1 MSKLFYEGMPSFGVL
16 NNINRC
22 SILAQIPNGKTVL
35 MRIIELI
42 EFDKDAGSKSLIATY
57 SYIGEMIH
65 LSEQLVRICIKKLD
79 EAGIIKKAKYKFTGK
94 NQITLTDFCLNRYW
108 KSYTD
113 FYKDDTRSDK
123 KLTERS
129 DKKLT
134 ERSDNILSHRSDK
147 KLTERSDNIL
157 SPNKEYLNKE
167 KEIDKEKEKGIEPEI
182 EKSEFEKIIEDE
194 MKGYMWESL
203 KASKKIIIEDEKVQ
217 CELPTCSSNIFRA
230 CEDTGKFYNVY
241 EPARVWQKESR
252 QIQIRR
258 MLKSHFVQMKQH
270 HLDLSLQ
277 NIKLDLKGDDLDY
290 VLDVCKGGKQKL
302 FIQGSSNE
310 LLTHLAT
317 GIFKQNLFEVHYP
330 YEHSYGMPRIA
341 FMTWD
346 ECMQLMHD
354 FYIEEKRTYSN
365 QISTIKDK
373 FSKFD
378 MIIIDQFSVG
388 KKNKLREAMIKQL
401 DEFVQIFEGSIV
413 LLSIED
419 HAPAGM
425 TKLKLE
431 K

>member
-22 SILAQIPNGKTVL
+22 SILAQIPNSKTVL

-42 EFDKDAGSKSLIATY
+42 EFDKDAGSKSIIATY

-129 DKKLT
+129 D
-134 ERSDNILSHRSDK
+134 NILSHRSDK

-167 KEIDKEKEKGIEPEI
+167 KEINKEKEPSQEI

-203 KASKKIIIEDEKVQ
+203 QASKKIIIEDEKVQ
-217 CELPTCSSNIFRA
+217 CDLPTCSSNIYRA
-230 CEDTGKFYNVY
+230 CEDTGKFYNVF
-241 EPARVWQKESR
+241 EPSKPWQKESR

-270 HLDLSLQ
+270 HVDLSLQ
-277 NIKLDLKGDDLDY
+277 NLKLDLKGDDLGY
-290 VLDVCKGGKQKL
+290 VLDVCRGGKQKL
-302 FIQGSSNE
+302 FIQGSSNS

-330 YEHSYGMPRIA
+330 YEHSYGMPRIS

-354 FYIEEKRTYSN
+354 FYIEAKRTYS

-373 FSKFD
+373 FARFD

-388 KKNKLREAMIKQL
+388 KKNKLRETMIKQL

-413 LLSIED
+413 LLSTED
-419 HAPAGM
+419 QAPEGLIKI
-425 TKLKLE
+425 TIGE
-431 K
+431 